1 MTTEIQILDM
11 GSEVST
17 SLIED
22 IYRDILQ
29 PAFGPDE
36 LDTLS
41 TVLDGLAKG
50 SYEAWGL
57 CAMDGETPVGCM
69 LGYPYRKSRV
79 LLVGYVAVKAG
90 LRAGGIG
97 GRLADEARR
106 KWYGQPG
113 LTLVVA
119 EIEDPR
125 RHPVMGDVDPERRLA
140 FYAARGAQ
148 VVVGP
153 FFQPRLEG
161 KGKKRVYELFLT
173 VLSGTGE
180 AIGPDNSV
188 SGAQL
193 TEFLLEYFTEAG
205 EGSKWPRCRD
215 KEGRRLL
222 DWYRNR
228 EAVALRPL
236 AEYAQIEI
244 PRIHA

>member
-1 MTTEIQILDM
+1 MTTEMQILDM
-11 GSEVST
+11 GSEVSMG
-17 SLIED
+17 LIEN

-36 LDTLS
+36 LDTLD
-41 TVLDGLAKG
+41 TVLDGLVKG

-69 LGYPYRKSRV
+69 LGYPYRQSRV
-79 LLVGYVAVKAG
+79 LLIGYVAVKAG
-90 LRAGGIG
+90 LRARGIG
-97 GRLADEARR
+97 SRLADEARQ

-125 RHPVMGDVDPERRLA
+125 RHPVIGDVDPKRRLA

-161 KGKKRVYELFLT
+161 KRKKRVYELFLT
-173 VLSGTGE
+173 VLSGSSE

-188 SGAQL
+188 SAGQL
-193 TEFLLEYFTEAG
+193 ADFLLEYFREAG

-228 EAVALRPL
+228 ETVPLRPL
-236 AEYAQIEI
+236 AKYAEIEI
-244 PRIHA
+244 PRVYG